1 LNQQVQVPTI
11 EQLTQSLTQ
20 LSLQRSQAKDIV
32 EQVEKA
38 MAPLTAQLQLLQ
50 AQAAE
55 AKASTDKD

>member
-1 LNQQVQVPTI
+1 MQQQVQVPTI

-20 LSLQRSQAKDIV
+20 LTLQRSQAKDII

-38 MAPLTAQLQLLQ
+38 MAVQTAQLQLLQ

-55 AKASTDKD
+55 AEASTDED

>member
-1 LNQQVQVPTI
+1 MQQQVQVPTI

-20 LSLQRSQAKDIV
+20 LTLQRSQAKDVI

-38 MAPLTAQLQLLQ
+38 MAVQTAQLQLLQ
-50 AQAAE
+50 AQAQE